1 MLLLKYLR
9 NFLILCIVVEI
20 YLYNFL
26 NLSQI
31 CNVKNQFTF
40 LSPVSLTAL
49 ELSAKLLPG
58 IERVE
63 LFTKSE
69 QGIDFKLFTLVDGEM
84 SGSNLSKKNQAD
96 FESIARQTKNMAWFS
111 LSELPQNTQPNISSG
126 NLFDELQ
133 KSVLAIKIQNTPSG
147 TADLFLFYFRSN
159 ASEFG
164 PILSDNVLD
173 TGHKIFAGRLIYNNI
188 KALFEQLVDN
198 QFALVNYNLQI
209 SNMLKIH
216 KQQLDE
222 KDRMITQYQHQLRRI
237 IESAISGYS
246 SHSLQFSPYVITYLT
261 ENFVDIEH
269 LQKQIEGAVNFAKT
283 LSFGSGDLVLNID
296 IHHFIDY
303 HNNTE
308 LKPEAKIADELD
320 SYDAQTKVYQFLE
333 ILEKAAIKLLAK
345 GEKLTS
351 VNIGSIM
358 DHPVTAAA
366 ISDKLKNH
374 SRKVVSLLN
383 QYPEKWSTIRN
394 HFKPIS
400 NIQERVADAKIAS

>member
-1 MLLLKYLR
+1 
-9 NFLILCIVVEI
+9 
-20 YLYNFL
+20 
-26 NLSQI
+26 
-31 CNVKNQFTF
+31 VKNQFTF

-84 SGSNLSKKNQAD
+84 SGSNLSKMNQAD

-133 KSVLAIKIQNTPSG
+133 KSVLAIKIQNTASG

>member
-1 MLLLKYLR
+1 
-9 NFLILCIVVEI
+9 
-20 YLYNFL
+20 
-26 NLSQI
+26 
-31 CNVKNQFTF
+31 VKNQFTF

>member
-1 MLLLKYLR
+1 M
-9 NFLILCIVVEI
+9 
-20 YLYNFL
+20 
-26 NLSQI
+26 
-31 CNVKNQFTF
+31 KNQFTF

-308 LKPEAKIADELD
+308 LKPEAKIAGELD